1 MCTNGVFVCMLNSC
15 NYIHTHDFLNFFFYI
30 ILYFII
36 RTNNILGNSVCPLN
50 IIPKMARNTEKVIM
64 HCHTKHSMV
73 CLIHHRQFE
82 LYTSERMDILFII
95 LNFSL
100 AKYFIFQNTQ
110 CFILTDRCLHQD
122 IIVKQVIGL
131 YIDTSRRR

>member
-1 MCTNGVFVCMLNSC
+1 M
-15 NYIHTHDFLNFFFYI
+15 
-30 ILYFII
+30 I

-82 LYTSERMDILFII
+82 LYTSERMDILFNERYII

-100 AKYFIFQNTQ
+100 AKYFIFENAQ
-110 CFILTDRCLHQD
+110 CFVLTDRCLHQD
-122 IIVKQVIGL
+122 IIVKQGIGL
-131 YIDTSRRR
+131 YIDTSRQ